1 MKWPPWTLS
10 AHLGWRGCRIRIWI
24 PLFMLWPL
32 VVLIW
37 LASAPLILVL
47 ALVLSRRHSGRAL
60 LLAGPVAFGIFAS
73 MKGLT
78 VDVRSSGRAMYV
90 SFR

>member
-1 MKWPPWTLS
+1 MS
-10 AHLGWRGCRIRIWI
+10 VRLGWRGRRIRIWI

-37 LASAPLILVL
+37 LASTPLILVL
-47 ALVLSRRHSGRAL
+47 ALVLWRRRGGRAL
-60 LLAGPVAFGIFAS
+60 LLAGPLVFRLFTS

-78 VDVRSSGRAMYV
+78 VDVRSSSRTMYV